1 MKRNMRSTILVAF
14 GFLLGLLAPVAYGTL
29 TTQAQPNA
37 TNCQTFTQTGH
48 KVCGKFL
55 TYWQQHGGLAQ
66 QGYPL
71 SEEFVE
77 TSDLNG
83 KPYRPS
89 AVSEKG
95 LLLAPD
101 PGSWQRLESA
111 LFSD

>member
-1 MKRNMRSTILVAF
+1 VLIHAE
-14 GFLLGLLAPVAYGTL
+14 A
-29 TTQAQPNA
+29 
-37 TNCQTFTQTGH
+37 
-48 KVCGKFL
+48 
-55 TYWQQHGGLAQ
+55 GGYAR
-66 QGYPL
+66 Y
-71 SEEFVE
+71 
-77 TSDLNG
+77 LNG